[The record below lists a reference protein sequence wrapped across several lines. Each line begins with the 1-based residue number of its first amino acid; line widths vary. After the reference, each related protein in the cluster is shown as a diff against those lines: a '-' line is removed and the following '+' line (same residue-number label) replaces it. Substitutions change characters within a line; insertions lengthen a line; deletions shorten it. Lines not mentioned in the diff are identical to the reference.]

1 MTDTALL
8 AVLVAAVGGTLA
20 GRAWASSRMR
30 GVHGERPAFRAS
42 PHYSQGLHY
51 LASGQLDPAVHE
63 LLKVLREHPDAVE
76 VQQVVSH
83 LLREVGQVERAIE
96 VHRSMLARSDLSRA
110 ERAHALASLGTDYRK
125 AGLLDRATQ
134 AYDEALDVDARNL
147 HALEGQQKLFEDQRQ
162 WREAFEAQTRIARL
176 RKSEDGLVLAFLQAE
191 MGNEAARAGR
201 PEDAEAAY
209 RTALSLDR
217 RAFAAYLGLAA
228 QWRERDAHRSA
239 SILESA
245 ITAVPE
251 RAYLAFEPLREA
263 YASIGEPSRFM
274 ALCERLIEQAPR
286 DWRARLALARHL
298 REDGRPGEALGLLLR
313 ALEANPHVLLVHLEV
328 WRTLRE
334 MGQLGPE
341 EQRYVSTVEES
352 ALYVDPHI
360 CTACRYRADDMLW
373 RCPHC
378 HEWNTLVE
386 ERVGPAAGG
395 QS

>member
-8 AVLVAAVGGTLA
+8 AVLVAAIGGTLA
-20 GRAWASSRMR
+20 GRAWATSRVR
-30 GVHGERPAFRAS
+30 AVHGERPAFRAS

-83 LLREVGQVERAIE
+83 LQREVGQVERAIE
-96 VHRSMLARSDLSRA
+96 LHRYILARTDLSRA

-125 AGLLDRATQ
+125 AGLLDRAAQ
-134 AYDEALDVDARNL
+134 AYDDALEVDARNL

-162 WREAFEAQTRIARL
+162 WRDAFEAQTRIARL
-176 RKSEDGLVLAFLQAE
+176 RKSDDALVLAFLQTE
-191 MGNEAARAGR
+191 MGHEAARAGR
-201 PEDAEAAY
+201 PEDAEAAF

-228 QWRERDAHRSA
+228 LWLGRDPHRTA

-245 ITAVPE
+245 IAAVPE

-263 YASIGEPSRFM
+263 YASTGEPSRFV

-286 DWRARLALARHL
+286 DWRARVALARHL
-298 REDGRPGEALGLLLR
+298 RQDGRPGEALGLLLR

-334 MGQLGPE
+334 LGQLGPE
-341 EQRYVSTVEES
+341 EQRYVTTVEES

-386 ERVGPAAGG
+386 ERVGPAA
-395 QS
+395 QN